1 MGISFRLVLS
11 FNVIIQDS
19 CTWYI
24 PGSNATRST
33 IAYMWSWCNIL
44 YTFQSEKKIDL
55 YTPHVIHKD
64 LNITVIGQVEDALQL
79 CQLQKKIL
87 IRSWTGKIFCW
98 NWRHNCKTISEQSL
112 EMSKRNTSGKI
123 AEVFVACMLRWQ
135 MLYSE
140 LIITQYLLWS

>member
-11 FNVIIQDS
+11 SNVIIQDS

-24 PGSNATRST
+24 PRSNATRST

-44 YTFQSEKKIDL
+44 YTFQSGKKIDL

-64 LNITVIGQVEDALQL
+64 LNITVIGQVEDALQK

-87 IRSWTGKIFCW
+87 IRSWTGKIFVEIDD
-98 NWRHNCKTISEQSL
+98 TIAKPFQNKVLRCQKETL
-112 EMSKRNTSGKI
+112 LGRLRK
-123 AEVFVACMLRWQ
+123 CMLHVCFDGRCYIRNW
-135 MLYSE
+135 
-140 LIITQYLLWS
+140 